1 MLVDCEKCGS
11 KFNLPDTLIQ
21 EKGSK
26 VRCSVC
32 KHTFTVL
39 PSRED
44 DEIEP
49 LLEETTPVDSPPEP
63 GEEKPESEM
72 DDIFDKAFEDALN
85 EDIEEDAVE
94 EEEPEPQIE
103 NEPPAEKREKKG
115 TGSLLIFLI
124 ILLILI
130 SGAISVYLFAP
141 SLLPDSLSGMN
152 SADERETADIGNRR
166 LDIGDLNSNFIPT
179 DKIGQAYIIKGKII
193 NNYPTSRNYIL
204 IKGSIE
210 DENKKTVDQKLVYAG
225 NIFTENELKG
235 MTREEIE
242 KGMSNK
248 AGKNN
253 SNLNVEPQSSIPF
266 MIVFYDLPDNISEF
280 LVETISSS
288 PGN

>member
-1 MLVDCEKCGS
+1 MIVECEKCGS
-11 KFNLPDTLIQ
+11 TFNLDDTLIQ
-21 EKGSK
+21 ENGSK

-32 KHTFTVL
+32 SHTFTVL
-39 PSRED
+39 PSHKD

-49 LLEETTPVDSPPEP
+49 LLEETAPVDSPPVT
-63 GEEKPESEM
+63 EEDTKPEP
-72 DDIFDKAFEDALN
+72 DDIFDKAFEDALQ
-85 EDIEEDAVE
+85 EDIEGEAVE

-103 NEPPAEKREKKG
+103 NKPPASKKEKKG

-141 SLLPDSLSGMN
+141 GLLPDSLSGISPPDE
-152 SADERETADIGNRR
+152 SATADTGNRR

-193 NNYPTSRNYIL
+193 NNYPTSRSYIL

-235 MTREEIE
+235 MTKEEIE
-242 KGMSNK
+242 KRMTNK
-248 AGKNN
+248 TGKNN

>member
-1 MLVDCEKCGS
+1 MIVDCEKCDS
-11 KFNLPDTLIQ
+11 KFKLDDTLIQ
-21 EKGSK
+21 ENGSK

-32 KHTFTVL
+32 KHIFTVF
-39 PSRED
+39 PSQIN
-44 DEIEP
+44 DEIDS
-49 LLEETTPVDSPPEP
+49 LEEETAPLDSSHVLSKEDP
-63 GEEKPESEM
+63 EM
-72 DDIFDKAFEDALN
+72 DDIFDKAFEEALH
-85 EDIEEDAVE
+85 EDIEEE
-94 EEEPEPQIE
+94 EEKLDETETLIE
-103 NEPPAEKREKKG
+103 GKTQSVKSEKKG
-115 TGSLLIFLI
+115 RGLLLIFLI

-141 SLLPDSLSGMN
+141 SLLPSSLSGIYPEDDRE
-152 SADERETADIGNRR
+152 SADTGNRR
-166 LDIGDLNSNFIPT
+166 LDIGDLSSNFIPT
-179 DKIGQAYIIKGKII
+179 DNMGQVYVIKGKII
-193 NNYPTSRNYIL
+193 NNYSSSRSHIL

-248 AGKNN
+248 TGINN
-253 SNLNVEPQSSIPF
+253 SNLSVLPQFSVPF

-280 LVETISSS
+280 LVETVSSS